1 MEKTTPLPFVILK
14 HMHDYQKINNIK
26 QHCAVNTWIYL
37 TLLNKIFPKEK
48 CISNVGILHL
58 SDGFDKSGSVTHIP
72 HCWCVFNGLNIDPS
86 YEFQDI
92 PNSKK
97 TYYNTINDF
106 LKDMDSLDIDVSQE
120 IKENNTVEERD
131 RLEKY
136 LNYFIENIDLNFKK
150 IHPKSIKHL
159 NEIIE
164 YLKGIDFL
172 LPDSIYKNEL

>member
-58 SDGFDKSGSVTHIP
+58 SDGFDKSCSVTHIP
-72 HCWCVFNGLNIDPS
+72 HCWCVFNG
-86 YEFQDI
+86 F
-92 PNSKK
+92 
-97 TYYNTINDF
+97 
-106 LKDMDSLDIDVSQE
+106 DIDVSQE
-120 IKENNTVEERD
+120 IKENNTVEKRD

-172 LPDSIYKNEL
+172 LPDSIHKNEL